1 MFICHQ
7 LQSDL
12 HAAIAALIL
21 QVESLFPVEMGPNMM
36 PVEAFLENGLPLL
49 DKGIQ
54 ERVEKASSNGN
65 VLRYVCL
72 IEESRYCCGSYF
84 DISYNTFCDLGMST

>member
-1 MFICHQ
+1 M
-7 LQSDL
+7 S
-12 HAAIAALIL
+12 IA
-21 QVESLFPVEMGPNMM
+21 S
-36 PVEAFLENGLPLL
+36 FLENGLPLL

-72 IEESRYCCGSYF
+72 IDDLRYSSSSF
-84 DISYNTFCDLGMST
+84 AIKVL